1 MTINTAIGKNIK
13 TFRKKKG
20 LTIQRLADLLHKS
33 KATVSKYERGEI
45 TLDVITLHELANILS
60 VDLAQLLQ
68 MDETIT
74 RPESKQMS
82 PAFFADAN
90 QFYSYLYDGR
100 SNQLIRC
107 VFDIVPSDNEMGN
120 TVYMYMNFEDYDNYQ
135 NSENTYKGTIE
146 HYDALT
152 NIVMRNQDT
161 IMEQV
166 TVSILAS
173 FLDSNT
179 KWGLFFGISSRPMM
193 PIAVKMLFSKQR
205 LEENEELIQKLKVSK
220 EDIRL
225 LKLYNMFS
233 AT

>member
-1 MTINTAIGKNIK
+1 MDINHIIGSHIK

-20 LTIQRLADLLHKS
+20 LTIQALADLLHKS

-45 TLDVITLHELANILS
+45 TLDVVTLHELADILS
-60 VDLAQLLQ
+60 VDIEQLLQ
-68 MDETIT
+68 KEETLTAPGT
-74 RPESKQMS
+74 RQSN
-82 PAFFADAN
+82 PAFFAGAN

-107 VFDIVPSDNEMGN
+107 VFDIVPSTDDHPN
-120 TVYMYMNFEDYDNYQ
+120 TVYMYMNFDDYDHYQ

-173 FLDSNT
+173 FLDSDT

-205 LEENEELIQKLKVSK
+205 LEETEELIQRLKVSK

-225 LKLYNMFS
+225 LRLYNMYS

>member
-1 MTINTAIGKNIK
+1 MTINQTIGHNIK
-13 TFRKKKG
+13 VFRKKKG
-20 LTIQRLADLLHKS
+20 LTIQALADQLHKS

-45 TLDVITLHELANILS
+45 TLDVVTLHELAEILN

-68 MDETIT
+68 ESAPGV
-74 RPESKQMS
+74 RPASKQTS
-82 PAFFADAN
+82 PAFFADSN
-90 QFYSYLYDGR
+90 QFYSYVYDGR
-100 SNQLIRC
+100 ANRLIRC
-107 VFDIVPSDNEMGN
+107 VFDLVPSNDGTGN
-120 TVYMYMNFEDYDNYQ
+120 TVYMYMNFEDYDHYQ

-161 IMEQV
+161 VMEQV

-205 LEENEELIQKLKVSK
+205 LEENDQLIQKLKVSK